1 MPGKVPVACR
11 LLNLALQTDELM
23 PEICE
28 TLPRSVVPRGDGGQS
43 GGPEGPRS
51 FAPALHTTSIDHL
64 ELPFTVNGD

>member
-1 MPGKVPVACR
+1 MDAVVPVACC
-11 LLNLALQTDELM
+11 LLNLALRTDELM

-43 GGPEGPRS
+43 GGPEGLA
-51 FAPALHTTSIDHL
+51 APALQTISIDHL